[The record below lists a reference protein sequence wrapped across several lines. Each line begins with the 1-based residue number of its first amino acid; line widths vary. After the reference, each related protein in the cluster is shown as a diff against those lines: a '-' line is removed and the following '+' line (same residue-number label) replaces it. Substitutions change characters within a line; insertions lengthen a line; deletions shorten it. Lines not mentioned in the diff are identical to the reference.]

1 MMFSAFVS
9 SGCHQMQMKAEK
21 FHFSSYNAK
30 NNLQILLFSPP
41 EIIIDST
48 SSVYPKKIFRRKQHV
63 ERRTDF
69 NCFLNGFS
77 KKRKKGENVSFFSVL
92 IFIFLLLFLQ
102 HPKQPW
108 RHQAHQQRTQ
118 ERRRTDFSGTKKQH
132 FCLEFSHLLVSS
144 DDIFTT
150 KPDWPQQ

>member
-9 SGCHQMQMKAEK
+9 SFCHQMQMKAEK
-21 FHFSSYNAK
+21 FHFSSCNAK

-77 KKRKKGENVSFFSVL
+77 KKRTKGENVSFFFCADFHLSA
-92 IFIFLLLFLQ
+92 FIFAASQIALAASSTSATDSGEKTNRFFWHQKATFL
-102 HPKQPW
+102 
-108 RHQAHQQRTQ
+108 
-118 ERRRTDFSGTKKQH
+118 S
-132 FCLEFSHLLVSS
+132 
-144 DDIFTT
+144 
-150 KPDWPQQ
+150 

>member
-9 SGCHQMQMKAEK
+9 SGCHQMQTKAKK
-21 FHFSSYNAK
+21 FHFSSYNAT

-77 KKRKKGENVSFFSVL
+77 KKRKKGEKRIFFFFCADFHLSA
-92 IFIFLLLFLQ
+92 FIFAASQIALAASSTSATDSGEKTNRFFWHQKATFL
-102 HPKQPW
+102 
-108 RHQAHQQRTQ
+108 
-118 ERRRTDFSGTKKQH
+118 S
-132 FCLEFSHLLVSS
+132 
-144 DDIFTT
+144 
-150 KPDWPQQ
+150 